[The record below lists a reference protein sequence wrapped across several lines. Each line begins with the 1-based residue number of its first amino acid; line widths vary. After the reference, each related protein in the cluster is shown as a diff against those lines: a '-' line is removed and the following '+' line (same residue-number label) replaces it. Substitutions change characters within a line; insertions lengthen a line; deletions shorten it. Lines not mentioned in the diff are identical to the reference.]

1 VGSDTRDSLWHSRGL
16 AQRRFWRGPIH
27 YYGQIA
33 PQNHEISVGT
43 DVAIAI
49 VMSRL
54 LPAISRTSLASLGL
68 IATLVVGCGSS
79 DSKSPTTPD
88 TVARSAQSHDANPN
102 IADTDYQAVVAANNQ
117 FGFDL
122 LLKIVPG
129 ETGNLV
135 YSATSAVHALSM
147 TYLGAQGATKTQMAA
162 VLHDSFAAGVYP
174 TAINRLTIDL
184 ASRNL
189 APHST
194 TYGDLSV
201 TLKLV
206 DDIWSQNGFTLA
218 PTFLDDLAKY
228 YDAGVHLVD
237 FIQNSE
243 GARTTINQWVADH
256 TANRIQNL
264 LPSGSVDA
272 STRLVL
278 SNALYFKGS
287 WAEPFDANS
296 TSNAAFNRL
305 DASTVDVPMMHDS
318 RSVSYGEGTDY
329 QIVDVPF
336 DGGQLSMTLLLP
348 AAGHFTDIRDQLSQ
362 QWWSQATAAMANTS
376 VTLTVPK
383 FSFTWGTESLAD
395 ALKGLGMTDA
405 FDEAAADFSGIEPSR
420 QLYVGDVL
428 QKAFIAVD
436 ESGAEAAAAT
446 AVTMR
451 LSAAPLNEKTFA
463 ADRPFLCFI
472 RDTSGEIL
480 FAAQVLDPSAS

>member
-1 VGSDTRDSLWHSRGL
+1 MT
-16 AQRRFWRGPIH
+16 
-27 YYGQIA
+27 
-33 PQNHEISVGT
+33 
-43 DVAIAI
+43 
-49 VMSRL
+49 RL
-54 LPAISRTSLASLGL
+54 LPPISRIPLASLGL

-79 DSKSPTTPD
+79 DTKSSTTPD
-88 TVARSAQSHDANPN
+88 TIARSAQSHDTNPN
-102 IADTDYQAVVAANNQ
+102 IADPDYQAVVAANNQ

-122 LLKIVPG
+122 LQKIVPG
-129 ETGNLV
+129 ETGNIV

-147 TYLGAQGATKTQMAA
+147 TYLGAQGTTKAQMAA
-162 VLHDSFAAGVYP
+162 VLHDSFASGVYP

-184 ASRNL
+184 ASRNI
-189 APHST
+189 APHT
-194 TYGDLSV
+194 TIFGDLSV

-206 DDIWSQNGFTLA
+206 DDIWAQNGFTLA
-218 PTFLDDLAKY
+218 PLFLDDLAQY

-237 FIQNSE
+237 FIKNTE

-256 TANRIQNL
+256 TANRIQDL
-264 LPSGSVDA
+264 LPSGSIDA

-287 WAEPFDANS
+287 WAEPFDAHS

-305 DASTVDVPMMHDS
+305 DASTVDVPMMHDT
-318 RSVSYGEGTDY
+318 RSVSYGEGPNY
-329 QIVDVPF
+329 QMIDVPF
-336 DGGQLSMTLLLP
+336 DGGQLSMTMLLP
-348 AAGHFTDIRDQLSQ
+348 AAGHFTEIRDQLSQ
-362 QWWSQATAAMANTS
+362 QWWSQSTVAMANAS

-383 FSFTWGTESLAD
+383 FSFTWGTKSLAD

-405 FDEAAADFSGIEPSR
+405 FEPGTADFSGIEPSR

-446 AVTMR
+446 AVTMN
-451 LSAAPLNEKTFA
+451 LALAPQNEMTFA

-472 RDTSGEIL
+472 RDASGEIL